1 VIEDV
6 LMKTADN
13 IWEAMHPLGLS
24 SVSHGN
30 DYGRSSSD
38 ARAITHAQTRPALEK
53 ERKQAE
59 QEATKDLDS
68 EASAAVDQ
76 TLEAV
81 ESLTHKEASRAVEAI
96 ERAIGKIDLVLARMP
111 SDALIPVDVEV
122 EIIDRAPQ
130 DADSILQISGEAFL
144 AVDDMLFPTA
154 RRLLRALMSEIRIR
168 TFNVP
173 LATFPAAL
181 KNAARLLDQGKEQE
195 AATLLMTALGTLV
208 AIDSAVPI
216 PLLIV
221 RAAIN
226 EAQTKA
232 EADKNGAHELLTI
245 AKSQLERAR
254 LLRYAGRDLAY
265 TEMKEEIAKLQ
276 KQLKRGEEATSVFAK
291 LKEKLS
297 GLLNR
302 QMSPRG
308 NQRKDAA

>member
-1 VIEDV
+1 
-6 LMKTADN
+6 
-13 IWEAMHPLGLS
+13 
-24 SVSHGN
+24 
-30 DYGRSSSD
+30 
-38 ARAITHAQTRPALEK
+38 
-53 ERKQAE
+53 
-59 QEATKDLDS
+59 
-68 EASAAVDQ
+68 
-76 TLEAV
+76 
-81 ESLTHKEASRAVEAI
+81 
-96 ERAIGKIDLVLARMP
+96 
-111 SDALIPVDVEV
+111 
-122 EIIDRAPQ
+122 
-130 DADSILQISGEAFL
+130 
-144 AVDDMLFPTA
+144 
-154 RRLLRALMSEIRIR
+154 
-168 TFNVP
+168 
-173 LATFPAAL
+173 
-181 KNAARLLDQGKEQE
+181 
-195 AATLLMTALGTLV
+195 MTALGTLI

-232 EADKNGAHELLTI
+232 ETDKNGAHELLTI

-254 LLRYAGRDLAY
+254 LLGYAGRDLAY